1 MKKLFS
7 LLTVLTISGISFP
20 NVLAVNP
27 YQSQKTKN
35 LSDLIKVVDLGNIIS
50 SAEDDILHAIVA
62 LNPGLRV
69 NELRVAQ
76 VYNNRWARI
85 IFADAP
91 DNTTNNNFVVVSFN
105 ISSEGR
111 IGNSI
116 FYNSHTRLEPHRP
129 APTIPTIE
137 ITSNEIP
144 GGEITSNEIP
154 NSTIRSNNEK
164 ENSKNQ
170 SKKPIYATVLPKS
183 ERRKQNKLLSPVQKP
198 RNLSNF
204 LVQTVLGELPDNLP
218 TTISNHLREL
228 NPTLDLN
235 QISITDITLSSAMI
249 TSNQNSRYTGSL
261 QVTFTLNAKDK
272 QNSNKTDENEPDNDS
287 NANANRKVKDMINKF
302 NNLSKQSKQNKL
314 DEINDYYQTLSE
326 NDKANFKNKLKNI
339 GLGLTS
345 SGISGAGMLG
355 ISKMVGV
362 SPMNAFGSA
371 IKNIQSFLSNGF
383 SNIFSRQISTIT
395 ETADS
400 MELTSLL
407 SSSTGELT
415 AVETLTAEIETEGG
429 ATALVEGTILG
440 TEAAATALGEGT
452 ILGTE
457 AAVSASLAPET
468 LGLSIVIGGLIM
480 AGTSF
485 LVWWLSPNNTAPTK
499 HESHNQY
506 DEIEK
511 YYKFLAHDQLKLD
524 ISYYKWN
531 KIKQIYKANSN
542 NYKEFQRQVKI
553 KIANFN
559 KEDHSGW
566 RGAITDEDINV
577 LIKTVFN
584 NFWSINSH
592 FEDNYSHG
600 WTIITNTIGSYF
612 AIEKE

>member
-35 LSDLIKVVDLGNIIS
+35 LSDLIKVIDLGNIIS
-50 SAEDDILHAIVA
+50 SDEDDILYAIVA

-85 IFADAP
+85 IFADVP
-91 DNTTNNNFVVVSFN
+91 DNTTNNNYVVVSFN

-129 APTIPTIE
+129 APPIPTTE
-137 ITSNEIP
+137 ITSNEIH

-154 NSTIRSNNEK
+154 NPIIRSNNEK

-170 SKKPIYATVLPKS
+170 SKEPIYATVLPKS
-183 ERRKQNKLLSPVQKP
+183 ERTKQNKLLSPVSKP
-198 RNLSNF
+198 RNLNNF
-204 LVQTVLGELPDNLP
+204 LVQTALGELPDNLP

-235 QISITDITLSSAMI
+235 QISIRDITLTSAMI
-249 TSNQNSRYTGSL
+249 TSNENSRYIRSL
-261 QVTFTLNAKDK
+261 QVTFTLNAKNK

-287 NANANRKVKDMINKF
+287 NANANRKAKDMINKF

-314 DEINDYYQTLSE
+314 DEINDYYQTLCE

-355 ISKMVGV
+355 ISKMAGV
-362 SPMNAFGSA
+362 SPMNALGSA
-371 IKNIQSFLSNGF
+371 IKNIQSFLTNGF

-407 SSSTGELT
+407 LSSTGELI
-415 AVETLTAEIETEGG
+415 AVETLTAEIETEGI
-429 ATALVEGTILG
+429 ATALGEGTMLG
-440 TEAAATALGEGT
+440 AEAAATALGEGI
-452 ILGTE
+452 ILGT
-457 AAVSASLAPET
+457 
-468 LGLSIVIGGLIM
+468 
-480 AGTSF
+480 
-485 LVWWLSPNNTAPTK
+485 
-499 HESHNQY
+499 
-506 DEIEK
+506 
-511 YYKFLAHDQLKLD
+511 
-524 ISYYKWN
+524 
-531 KIKQIYKANSN
+531 
-542 NYKEFQRQVKI
+542 
-553 KIANFN
+553 
-559 KEDHSGW
+559 
-566 RGAITDEDINV
+566 
-577 LIKTVFN
+577 
-584 NFWSINSH
+584 
-592 FEDNYSHG
+592 
-600 WTIITNTIGSYF
+600 
-612 AIEKE
+612 